1 METSHSENAC
11 PCCRTW
17 SALLSKKKIRSKSP
31 KEIRKIFG
39 TKFLTSDQQ
48 KELAAIRKIW
58 YFGLHNVASGTTNGG
73 YDDDNHDY
81 ITFKNEHLN
90 YRYEV
95 LETIGF
101 GGQGQAIKCLDH
113 KTNTIVA
120 VKMLNIPSSARYQNS
135 EGMGSRIASALQD
148 QDNEDSNTIHV
159 LDHFWFRRHFCIVME
174 LLGDSLRKVTK
185 AASLQGL
192 EMETVK
198 TYTKEILKS
207 LRHLRSKN
215 IVHADLKLAN
225 VLLKDTVAGTVRLI
239 DFESSF
245 FVGQQPPDVCSTLS
259 ITAPEVLLGYQLRCT
274 VDMWALGCMVV
285 EMATGR
291 ALFKAKNVTEYLQS
305 CIEVLGMPPKNYVN
319 NAPRRQK
326 YFDPLGKPLNPNDG
340 EAATSSTLHLL
351 LKDQDPRLLD
361 FVSRCLQWDPNHR
374 MTSVKAL
381 LHSWLQS
388 TGTSEP
394 SQQGAATTTATTTT
408 TTTTTSPGSV
418 QGSIALASRKDDANS
433 GATERRPDPVQ
444 PSSHTQASVEK
455 TEVVDKDV
463 LKELKEETMEME
475 VLDKERLEVEQR
487 IGEENVEMVEY
498 DVKTKEE
505 VVVEEEDDEDDKTL
519 VLEEEDD
526 EDENTL
532 VLEEEETLMA
542 KNEKTMV
549 KNEEK
554 MKEEM
559 VEEEDIVLEKDKEE
573 MEEMVVVAEGEKKKK
588 KTKKR
593 SQMARAGRAIRSFL
607 CRVLLCRGRATTE

>member
-1 METSHSENAC
+1 ME
-11 PCCRTW
+11 
-17 SALLSKKKIRSKSP
+17 
-31 KEIRKIFG
+31 
-39 TKFLTSDQQ
+39 
-48 KELAAIRKIW
+48 
-58 YFGLHNVASGTTNGG
+58 
-73 YDDDNHDY
+73 
-81 ITFKNEHLN
+81 FKNEHLN

-120 VKMLNIPSSARYQNS
+120 VKMLNIPSSARYKNS
-135 EGMGSRIASALQD
+135 EGMGSRIASALQE
-148 QDNEDSNTIHV
+148 QDNEDSNTINV

-174 LLGDSLRKVTK
+174 LLGDSLKKITK
-185 AASLQGL
+185 AARLQGL
-192 EMETVK
+192 EMEMVK

-225 VLLKDTVAGTVRLI
+225 VLLKDTVTGTVRLI

-245 FVGQQPPDVCSTLS
+245 FVGHQPQDICSTLN
-259 ITAPEVLLGYQLRCT
+259 ITAPEVFLGYQLRCT

-305 CIEVLGMPPKNYVN
+305 CIEVLGMPPENVVD

-326 YFDPLGKPLNPNDG
+326 YFDPLGKPLNPNKG
-340 EAATSSTLHLL
+340 EVTTSSPLHLL
-351 LKDQDPRLLD
+351 LKDQDPRLLN
-361 FVSRCLQWDPNHR
+361 FVSCCLRWDPNQR

-388 TGTSEP
+388 TGTREP
-394 SQQGAATTTATTTT
+394 SQQGAATTKTATTTIT
-408 TTTTTSPGSV
+408 TPGSL
-418 QGSIALASRKDDANS
+418 QGSIALGSRKDDANS
-433 GATERRPDPVQ
+433 VATERRPDPVQ
-444 PSSHTQASVEK
+444 ASSRTQASVEK
-455 TEVVDKDV
+455 TEVVEKDV
-463 LKELKEETMEME
+463 VKELKDEEMELE
-475 VLDKERLEVEQR
+475 VLDKERLEVEQK

-505 VVVEEEDDEDDKTL
+505 EDDENDKTL
-519 VLEEEDD
+519 VPEEDD

-532 VLEEEETLMA
+532 VLGEEETLMA

-549 KNEEK
+549 ENEK
-554 MKEEM
+554 IKEEM
-559 VEEEDIVLEKDKEE
+559 VEEEEEEDVVLEKDKEE
-573 MEEMVVVAEGEKKKK
+573 MEEMVVIAEGENKKKR
-588 KTKKR
+588 R
-593 SQMARAGRAIRSFL
+593 SRMARAGRAIRSF
-607 CRVLLCRGRATTE
+607 CCSAEAGRLQSSHG